1 MQNITNYL
9 NEISAK
15 FKTTKTTEHSFRGDL
30 QNFLVNM
37 NPQVQVI
44 NEPTRQ
50 SCGAPDY
57 IVQKRNTPIGYIE
70 AKDIWVE
77 LDKIENDEQLTRYKG
92 SLNNLILTNYLDFRL
107 FRNGEKVAQV
117 KIATVDN
124 NSYRIKP
131 LTEEFEKLTH
141 LLQEFFSFQG
151 VTIKSA
157 EQLAN
162 IMAQKAILMRDVFE
176 KIVQQEENNSLKKQ
190 MESFKR
196 VLLHNLDEKTFADV
210 YAQTITYGLFVARLN
225 DKTPESFSRQEA
237 RELVSK
243 SNPFLRSLFDYI
255 AGANLDENAIWIV
268 DDLVNVFQV
277 ADVQG
282 IMAVYSNTDGVK
294 DPFLHF
300 YETFLQAYD
309 KASKKKHGVYYT
321 PQPIVKFIVHAVDDI
336 LRTDFGLTD
345 GLADNT
351 KITCKVEEENTGK
364 KSEVKTFKVQILDPA
379 TGTGTFLAQ
388 TMQKIYEKFRNQQGL
403 WSKYVDEAVIPRLH
417 GFELLMTPYVMCHLK
432 LEMILKET
440 NYSQTTA
447 QTNRFKVYLTNSL
460 ENDTSEEL
468 PLFAPWLADEAY
480 AAKRV
485 KNNTPI
491 MVVMGNPPYSG
502 ESANG
507 KLFCEELAPYK
518 REPNGEKLDEKNP
531 KWINNDYVKFIR
543 YAQMLVDKNKEGIV
557 AYITDNGFLDSPTFR
572 GMRHCLLTSFDKIY
586 ILNLHGNARKKEMS
600 PDGGKDENV
609 FDIMQGVSI
618 NIFVKTSNKKGLA
631 TVHYA
636 DLYGTRK
643 DKFDFLQKNTLQDIS
658 WITLGFDK
666 EFYFFVP
673 KDLSLQEKYNK
684 SFSVVDLFP
693 VNSLGIVTARDN
705 LCIQHSREEMAKT
718 VAKFVSLDVEDA
730 RNIFD
735 LGEDVRDWSV
745 CRAQK
750 DILNSKVNPSNIVPI
765 SYRPFDTRY
774 TYFTGVSRGF
784 HCMPRS
790 VMKHFINKDN
800 LSLHVPR
807 QCKKEWKYVF
817 ISKCISDSGL
827 TAMGISN
834 GAGNVFPLYIY
845 NDENDQISVREP
857 NFNIEIIKE
866 IENKTGLIFT
876 KEQEN
881 NTRCFAPID
890 VLDYIYGILHSNK
903 YRQKYNELLKIDFP
917 RIPYP
922 KDANYFRQIASLG
935 RKIRELHLLDS
946 PKIKHI
952 ITSYPVPGNDTM
964 ECLIYKD
971 NKVFINKTQYFA
983 GVPKEAWEF
992 WVGGY
997 QPAQRWLKDR
1007 KGQQLSY
1014 EDLTH
1019 YQQMIVALFN
1029 THNLMQEIDKII
1041 EI

>member
-1 MQNITNYL
+1 MQNTANYL
-9 NEISAK
+9 NEVSSK

-70 AKDIWVE
+70 AKDIWVD

-117 KIATVDN
+117 KIATVDSN
-124 NSYRIKP
+124 TYKIKP
-131 LTEEFEKLTH
+131 LTEEFEKLKH

-162 IMAQKAILMRDVFE
+162 IMAQKAILMRHVFE
-176 KIVQQEENNSLKKQ
+176 EILQQEENNSLKKQ

-268 DDLVNVFQV
+268 DDLVNVFQA

-282 IMAVYSNTDGVK
+282 IMAVYSNTDGIK

-321 PQPIVKFIVHAVDDI
+321 PQPIVKFIVQAVDDI
-336 LRTDFGLTD
+336 LQTDFNLID

-351 KITCKVEEENTGK
+351 KITYKVEDEISGK
-364 KSEVKTFKVQILDPA
+364 KHDVKTFKVQILDPA

-388 TMQKIYEKFRNQQGL
+388 TMQKIYERFRNQQGL

-440 NYSQTTA
+440 NYSQTTSQA
-447 QTNRFKVYLTNSL
+447 NRFKVYLTNSL

-468 PLFAPWLADEAY
+468 PLFAQWLADEAY
-480 AAKRV
+480 AAKKV

-491 MVVMGNPPYSG
+491 MVVIGNPPYSG

-518 REPNGEKLDEKNP
+518 REPNGEKLNEK
-531 KWINNDYVKFIR
+531 KVCAIVCLRVLIR
-543 YAQMLVDKNKEGIV
+543 
-557 AYITDNGFLDSPTFR
+557 F
-572 GMRHCLLTSFDKIY
+572 TS
-586 ILNLHGNARKKEMS
+586 
-600 PDGGKDENV
+600 
-609 FDIMQGVSI
+609 
-618 NIFVKTSNKKGLA
+618 
-631 TVHYA
+631 
-636 DLYGTRK
+636 
-643 DKFDFLQKNTLQDIS
+643 
-658 WITLGFDK
+658 
-666 EFYFFVP
+666 
-673 KDLSLQEKYNK
+673 
-684 SFSVVDLFP
+684 
-693 VNSLGIVTARDN
+693 
-705 LCIQHSREEMAKT
+705 
-718 VAKFVSLDVEDA
+718 
-730 RNIFD
+730 
-735 LGEDVRDWSV
+735 
-745 CRAQK
+745 
-750 DILNSKVNPSNIVPI
+750 
-765 SYRPFDTRY
+765 
-774 TYFTGVSRGF
+774 
-784 HCMPRS
+784 
-790 VMKHFINKDN
+790 
-800 LSLHVPR
+800 
-807 QCKKEWKYVF
+807 
-817 ISKCISDSGL
+817 
-827 TAMGISN
+827 
-834 GAGNVFPLYIY
+834 
-845 NDENDQISVREP
+845 
-857 NFNIEIIKE
+857 
-866 IENKTGLIFT
+866 
-876 KEQEN
+876 
-881 NTRCFAPID
+881 
-890 VLDYIYGILHSNK
+890 
-903 YRQKYNELLKIDFP
+903 
-917 RIPYP
+917 
-922 KDANYFRQIASLG
+922 
-935 RKIRELHLLDS
+935 
-946 PKIKHI
+946 
-952 ITSYPVPGNDTM
+952 
-964 ECLIYKD
+964 
-971 NKVFINKTQYFA
+971 
-983 GVPKEAWEF
+983 
-992 WVGGY
+992 
-997 QPAQRWLKDR
+997 
-1007 KGQQLSY
+1007 
-1014 EDLTH
+1014 
-1019 YQQMIVALFN
+1019 
-1029 THNLMQEIDKII
+1029 
-1041 EI
+1041 

>member
-1 MQNITNYL
+1 MQNTANYL
-9 NEISAK
+9 NEVSSK

-70 AKDIWVE
+70 AKDIWVD

-117 KIATVDN
+117 KIATVDSN
-124 NSYRIKP
+124 TYKIKP
-131 LTEEFEKLTH
+131 LTEEFEKLKH

-162 IMAQKAILMRDVFE
+162 IMAQKAILMRHVFE
-176 KIVQQEENNSLKKQ
+176 EILQQEENNSLKKQ

-268 DDLVNVFQV
+268 DDLVNVFQA

-282 IMAVYSNTDGVK
+282 IMAVYSNTDGIK

-321 PQPIVKFIVHAVDDI
+321 PQPIVKFIVQAVDDI
-336 LRTDFGLTD
+336 LQTDFNLID

-351 KITCKVEEENTGK
+351 KITYKVEDEISGK
-364 KSEVKTFKVQILDPA
+364 KHDVKTFKVQILDPA

-388 TMQKIYEKFRNQQGL
+388 TMQKIYERFRNQQGL

-440 NYSQTTA
+440 NYSQTTSQA
-447 QTNRFKVYLTNSL
+447 NRFKVYLTNSL

-468 PLFAPWLADEAY
+468 PLFAQWLADEAY

-518 REPNGEKLDEKNP
+518 REPNGEKLDEKNS
-531 KWINNDYVKFIR
+531 KWINDDYVKFIR

-557 AYITDNGFLDSPTFR
+557 AYITNNGFLDNPTFR
-572 GMRHCLLTSFDKIY
+572 GMRHSLLTSFDKIY
-586 ILNLHGNARKKEMS
+586 ILNLHGNARKKETS
-600 PDGGKDENV
+600 PNGGKDENV
-609 FDIMQGVSI
+609 FNILTGVSI
-618 NIFVKTSNKKGLA
+618 NIFIKTSNKKDLA
-631 TVHYA
+631 TVYYA
-636 DLYGTRK
+636 DLFGTRK
-643 DKFDFLQKNTLQDIS
+643 DKFDFLQKNAFHDIH
-658 WITLGFDK
+658 WQTLGFDK
-666 EFYFFVP
+666 EFCFFVP
-673 KDLSLQEKYNK
+673 KDLSLQKKYNK
-684 SFSVVDLFP
+684 GFSVIDLFP
-693 VNSLGIVTARDN
+693 VNSIGIVTARDN
-705 LCIQHSREEMAKT
+705 LCIQHNREEMAKT

-735 LGEDVRDWSV
+735 LGKDVRDWNV
-745 CRAQK
+745 YDAQK
-750 DILNSKVNPSNIVPI
+750 DILNSNVNPSNIVPI
-765 SYRPFDTRY
+765 TYRPFDTRY
-774 TYFTGVSRGF
+774 TYFTGISRGF
-784 HCMPRS
+784 HCMPRGN

-800 LSLHVPR
+800 IGLCFER
-807 QCKKEWKYVF
+807 ICGNKKKPY
-817 ISKCISDSGL
+817 SDVYL
-827 TAMGISN
+827 TNEIIDAHLLGS
-834 GAGNVFPLYIY
+834 ACYCLPLYLY
-845 NDENDQISVREP
+845 NNENDQLDVRDP
-857 NFNIEIIKE
+857 NFNIEIVKE
-866 IENKTGLIFT
+866 IENKIGLVFT

-903 YRQKYNELLKIDFP
+903 YRQKYNEFLKIDFP
-917 RIPYP
+917 RVPYP
-922 KDANYFRQIASLG
+922 KDADYFHQIVNLG
-935 RKIRELHLLDS
+935 RKIRELHLLKA
-946 PKIKHI
+946 PELKRIM
-952 ITSYPVPGNDTM
+952 TSYPIIGNDRV
-964 ECLIYKD
+964 ECFIYED

-992 WVGGY
+992 WVGGQ
-997 QPAQRWLKDR
+997 QPAQKWLKDR

-1029 THNLMQEIDKII
+1029 THKLMQEIDKIV